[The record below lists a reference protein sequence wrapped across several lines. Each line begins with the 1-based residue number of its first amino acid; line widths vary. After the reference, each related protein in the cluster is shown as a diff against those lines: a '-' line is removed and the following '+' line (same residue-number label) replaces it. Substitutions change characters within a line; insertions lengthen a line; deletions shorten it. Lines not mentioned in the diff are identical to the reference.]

1 MTVAIA
7 VKDLCICSGSQIL
20 LQDFSADIC
29 EGAITAIIGPSGS
42 GKTTFLRSL
51 NRLSEHS
58 DGLKVTGQ
66 RSLFGTDMLAIDPN
80 VLRQNVGMVFQKPCI
95 FPGSIHKNLV
105 FGLRHLGL
113 CKRKEEATIVEREL
127 SRVGLFEEV
136 KDRLHSSAFTLSVG
150 QQQRL
155 CLARSLALEP
165 KVLLLDEPTSALDPV
180 SVQKIEC
187 LAGTLKESCAV
198 ILVTHSLVQAR
209 RLADQVI
216 FLSKGRKVQAGSPEE
231 IFVEANHAEIR
242 EFITANSAV

>member
-1 MTVAIA
+1 MSVAIS
-7 VKDLCICSGSQIL
+7 VKDLSISSGSQIL
-20 LQDFSADIC
+20 LQDFSVELRDNT
-29 EGAITAIIGPSGS
+29 ITAIIGPSGS

-66 RSLFGTDMLAIDPN
+66 RDLFGVDMLSIDPN

-95 FPGSIHKNLV
+95 FPGSIHKNVV

-113 CKRKEEATIVEREL
+113 CKRKDEAGVVEAEL

-155 CLARSLALEP
+155 CLARSLALKP

-187 LAGTLKESCAV
+187 LAG
-198 ILVTHSLVQAR
+198 
-209 RLADQVI
+209 
-216 FLSKGRKVQAGSPEE
+216 
-231 IFVEANHAEIR
+231 
-242 EFITANSAV
+242 

>member
-1 MTVAIA
+1 MSVAIS

-20 LQDFSADIC
+20 LQDFSVELQDNT
-29 EGAITAIIGPSGS
+29 ITAIIGPSGS

-66 RSLFGTDMLAIDPN
+66 RHLFGVDMLSIDPN

-95 FPGSIHKNLV
+95 FPGSIHKNVV

-113 CKRKEEATIVEREL
+113 CARKDEATVVEAEL

-155 CLARSLALEP
+155 CLARSLALKP

-187 LAGTLKESCAV
+187 LAGTLKEGCAV
-198 ILVTHSLVQAR
+198 VLVTHSLVQAR
-209 RLADQVI
+209 RLADQVV
-216 FLSKGRKVQAGSPEE
+216 FLSKGRKVQAGSPDE
-231 IFVEANHAEIR
+231 IFVEAAHAEIR